1 MKSKQLFL
9 VAIALLCGLVSAI
22 GIIQAMGDK
31 NAPEPTMP
39 MGAVLVANAH
49 LDIKTELTEE
59 NVKLENW
66 PVKLIPEGSAA
77 SLEEVKGKLVNA
89 RFRKGQP
96 IVLADAFNREDF
108 PGVKIPPGH
117 KVINLKVPPEDV
129 MTGLMNPGDRVD
141 IIGVFDKRDRS
152 GDRRSETRTFLKGI
166 RIFNI
171 GSSTTAQEKQA
182 KAGGSSGIVGV
193 LVTQKQAETIVWA
206 KKNGEI
212 RLALIGDAEEES
224 DPDEDFNFFEDDSLE
239 LDSVATSV
247 KEEPV
252 PMAKHQT
259 RVYQGGDDVTT
270 VFFDE
275 NNNVVNMTQEG
286 PSTIGR
292 PNSRGSIAN
301 PVDYEESDGPAEVS
315 AEIEEDQYRGE

>member
-22 GIIQAMGDK
+22 GIIQAMGNK
-31 NAPEPTMP
+31 TAPEPKMP
-39 MGAVLVANAH
+39 MAPVLVASAH
-49 LDIKTELTEE
+49 LDIKTELTDE

-77 SLEEVKGKLVNA
+77 TLEEVKGKLINA
-89 RFRKGQP
+89 RLRKGQP

-129 MTGLMNPGDRVD
+129 MIGLMNPGDRVD

-224 DPDEDFNFFEDDSLE
+224 DPNDDFNFFEDDSME
-239 LDSVATSV
+239 LDSIASSV

-275 NNNVVNMTQEG
+275 DNNVVNMTQEG
-286 PSTIGR
+286 AAPQVRARNRS
-292 PNSRGSIAN
+292 N
-301 PVDYEESDGPAEVS
+301 PTDSVNYEESNDFPEVAE
-315 AEIEEDQYRGE
+315 EMEEDQYRGE